1 MSRNDKPHLIA
12 RAATIRQSIAQ
23 AERRL
28 LELDDPRERQQ
39 QRDLIETLHATLRH
53 AR

>member
-1 MSRNDKPHLIA
+1 MSRSTPHLIA
-12 RAATIRQSIAQ
+12 RAATIRQSIAA

-28 LELDDPRERQQ
+28 LELDCPKERAAQRE
-39 QRDLIETLHATLRH
+39 LIEQLRAVLRQ

>member
-1 MSRNDKPHLIA
+1 MSKSTPHLIA
-12 RAATIRQSIAQ
+12 RAATIRMSIAA

-28 LELDDPRERQQ
+28 LELDDARERAAQLT
-39 QRDLIETLHATLRH
+39 LIEVLRAVLRQ

>member
-1 MSRNDKPHLIA
+1 MSSTPKMIA
-12 RAATIRQSIAQ
+12 RASTIRQAIAA

-28 LELDDPRERQQ
+28 LELDCPKERAQ
-39 QRDLIETLHATLRH
+39 QREHIECLRATLRQ

>member
-1 MSRNDKPHLIA
+1 MTRNTPNLIA
-12 RAATIRQSIAQ
+12 RAATIRVSIAA

-28 LELDDPRERQQ
+28 LELDDARERAQ
-39 QRDLIETLHATLRH
+39 QREHIEQLRAVLRS